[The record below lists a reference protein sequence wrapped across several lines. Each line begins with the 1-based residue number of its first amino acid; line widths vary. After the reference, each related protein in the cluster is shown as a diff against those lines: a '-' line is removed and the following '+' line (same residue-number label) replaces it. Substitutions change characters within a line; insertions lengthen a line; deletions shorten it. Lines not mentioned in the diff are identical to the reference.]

1 MHGSFTSLSLTLKQM
16 TSFNNSNSGRV
27 LALDIGTVRIGVAIS
42 DPSRIIAQGLGVW
55 NAEDDAWLKDFD
67 ECLQK
72 YNPALIVVGLP
83 VRTDGKKSEAGENIL
98 ALIERLREQYPGQ
111 TFTTWDER
119 FTTVIAQRALI
130 EGNVSRKNRRKTVDK
145 LAAVLILESWLESQ
159 KNLP

>member
-1 MHGSFTSLSLTLKQM
+1 M
-16 TSFNNSNSGRV
+16 TSFNNSGRV

-55 NAEDDAWLKDFD
+55 KAEDDEWLKDFD
-67 ECLQK
+67 ASIKK
-72 YNPALIVVGLP
+72 YQPALIVVGLP
-83 VRTDGKKSEAGENIL
+83 VRTDGKKSEAGERIL
-98 ALIERLREQYPGQ
+98 ALIERLRALYSEQ

-145 LAAVLILESWLESQ
+145 LAAVLILESWLEAQ
-159 KNLP
+159 KNLPA